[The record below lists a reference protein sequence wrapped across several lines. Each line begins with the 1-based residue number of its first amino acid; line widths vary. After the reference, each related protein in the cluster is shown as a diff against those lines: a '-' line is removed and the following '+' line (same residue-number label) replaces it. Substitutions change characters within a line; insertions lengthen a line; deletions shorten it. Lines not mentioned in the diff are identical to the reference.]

1 MGELGRKKHHV
12 FTKISIQRDLSARRL
27 AKSKQD
33 ILINLESEID
43 LLLQHRRKETV
54 QESRVRSILIRD
66 NLHQFEETNNE

>member
-1 MGELGRKKHHV
+1 MYSQNSLYPE
-12 FTKISIQRDLSARRL
+12 RL

-33 ILINLESEID
+33 ILINLKSEID
-43 LLLQHRRKETV
+43 LPLQHRRKETV